1 MTPEYRTATEVWAT
15 SLNEGGWPT
24 QGLSY
29 CVGFLGNVATFVG
42 ADASVHLAEEVSN
55 AAVNIPR
62 AILGA
67 MLINGAVGFIM
78 MVRNHEPAVS
88 FHEKRIESA
97 DMRSRSQLCIAL
109 VISIRS

>member
-1 MTPEYRTATEVWAT
+1 MLSQWAVTPEYRTAAEVWAT
-15 SLNEGGWPT
+15 SLNEGGWST

-55 AAVNIPR
+55 ASINIPK

-67 MLINGAVGFIM
+67 MLINGAVGFVM
-78 MVRNHEPAVS
+78 MVVTFPANHPA
-88 FHEKRIESA
+88 HWLR
-97 DMRSRSQLCIAL
+97 C
-109 VISIRS
+109 